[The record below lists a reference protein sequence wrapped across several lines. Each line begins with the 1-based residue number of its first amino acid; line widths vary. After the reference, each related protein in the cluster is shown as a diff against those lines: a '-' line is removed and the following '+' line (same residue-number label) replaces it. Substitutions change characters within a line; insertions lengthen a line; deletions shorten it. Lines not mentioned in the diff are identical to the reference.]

1 MEKKIIFAT
10 GNAGKMRE
18 IRAILSDLGL
28 PVLSMKEAGV
38 DLDIVEDGKTFA
50 ENAKIKAM
58 AVWKQT
64 GGIVLADDSGLA
76 VDYIG
81 GEPGV
86 YSARYMGEDT
96 SYEIKNRNI
105 IERLS
110 GAEGKERSARFVCN
124 IAAVLEDG
132 RVIQRE
138 AYMEGLIAKE
148 PAGNGGFGYDPI
160 LYLPEF
166 GKTSAE
172 LTMEEKNQISHR
184 GKALEAMKMKI
195 LIVSDTHRKDE
206 NLKWVIRKTKP
217 FDMLIH
223 LGDAEGSEYEIM
235 KWVDKDCDLEM
246 IMGNND
252 FFSQLEREKEIM
264 IGKYKVLLTHGHY
277 YNVSTG
283 PAYLKQEARE
293 RGFDIVM
300 FGHTHR
306 PYFDIDKSGEK
317 ELITLNPGSLSYPR
331 QEGHR
336 PSYMLMKIDD
346 NGEARFEQHYL

>member
-124 IAAVLEDG
+124 IAAVLE
-132 RVIQRE
+132 IQRE

-184 GKALEAMKMKI
+184 GKALEAMKKA
-195 LIVSDTHRKDE
+195 
-206 NLKWVIRKTKP
+206 LKEEE
-217 FDMLIH
+217 
-223 LGDAEGSEYEIM
+223 A
-235 KWVDKDCDLEM
+235 
-246 IMGNND
+246 
-252 FFSQLEREKEIM
+252 
-264 IGKYKVLLTHGHY
+264 GK
-277 YNVSTG
+277 
-283 PAYLKQEARE
+283 
-293 RGFDIVM
+293 
-300 FGHTHR
+300 
-306 PYFDIDKSGEK
+306 
-317 ELITLNPGSLSYPR
+317 
-331 QEGHR
+331 
-336 PSYMLMKIDD
+336 
-346 NGEARFEQHYL
+346 